1 MRNTEVAE
9 TNVVRGGKQPKQKP
23 KKPMNKPLVFGV
35 AAGVLLAPLLL
46 FGLGIVLGP
55 EDTLK
60 FSWIMGLIVFAGGIF
75 WLRLMGAAESESNA
89 VALFNPVSLIYGL
102 VYAANN
108 PREALPAFLAMA
120 AAVVI
125 WIVGFI
131 IASAGVALT
140 GGVSPG

>member
-1 MRNTEVAE
+1 MRNTEVPKDKPI
-9 TNVVRGGKQPKQKP
+9 RGGKKAKQKP

-35 AAGVLLAPLLL
+35 AACLVLGPVLL

-60 FSWIMGLIVFAGGIF
+60 MSGLMGVIVFSGGVL
-75 WLRLMGAAESESNA
+75 WLRLLAAADSESNS

-108 PREALPAFLAMA
+108 PRESLPAFLAMA
-120 AAVVI
+120 LAVVI

-131 IASAGVALT
+131 IAAAGSALT
-140 GGVSPG
+140 GGV